1 MAGPRRKPTQAR
13 HIIRKVKP
21 GTKSQR
27 LARATSKFGKG
38 STSTFSETGTA
49 ARRDVKRADEY
60 EGKSYAKARTK
71 TAVAR
76 RKANR
81 IKRRR

>member
-1 MAGPRRKPTQAR
+1 MAGPRRKPTQVR
-13 HIIRKVKP
+13 HTVRKATP
-21 GTKSQR
+21 GMKSQR

-49 ARRDVKRADEY
+49 AKRSVRKADVY

-76 RKANR
+76 RKTSR